1 VNPIIGFS
9 LVIVIF
15 CPCNRVGNGTVM
27 SGSFA
32 LLIKLD
38 K

>member
-1 VNPIIGFS
+1 MTGFS
-9 LVIVIF
+9 LVIVIA
-15 CPCNRVGNGTVM
+15 CPCKWVGNGAIV

-32 LLIKLD
+32 MLIKLE

>member
-1 VNPIIGFS
+1 MNRIIGFS
-9 LVIVIF
+9 LVIVISR
-15 CPCNRVGNGTVM
+15 PCNWVGNGAVM

-32 LLIKLD
+32 MLIKLG